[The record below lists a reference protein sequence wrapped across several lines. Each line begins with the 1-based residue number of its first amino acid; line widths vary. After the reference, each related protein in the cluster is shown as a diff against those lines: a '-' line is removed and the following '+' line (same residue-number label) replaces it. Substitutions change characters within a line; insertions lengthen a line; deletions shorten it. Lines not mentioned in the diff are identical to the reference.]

1 MHTVCD
7 VRNLNLYKDL
17 APAEIW
23 RSYRRALNQAL
34 DNGDKT
40 RAFNPDFGRQPEY
53 AGG

>member
-23 RSYRRALNQAL
+23 RTYRRALNQAL
-34 DNGDKT
+34 DSGDKT
-40 RAFNPDFGRQPEY
+40 RAYNPDFGRQPEY
-53 AGG
+53 A

>member
-7 VRNLNLYKDL
+7 VRNLNLYKSL

-23 RSYRRALNQAL
+23 RAYRRALDQAL

-40 RAFNPDFGRQPEY
+40 RAFNPSFGNQAQAEY
-53 AGG
+53 N